1 MFFEQL
7 ARKLSWKARRDAPQ
21 TPQSEAYSKAHSEA
35 RVEARVSAPLIAPRI
50 AQAIAP
56 FFAIRVVATQASS
69 DLSPFA
75 AAEALLNPV
84 PRGTDVSIR

>member
-7 ARKLSWKARRDAPQ
+7 ARKLPWKARQDAPQ
-21 TPQSEAYSKAHSEA
+21 TPHSEAYSKAHSEA

-56 FFAIRVVATQASS
+56 FFAIRVASS
-69 DLSPFA
+69 DLSPFTA
-75 AAEALLNPV
+75 AGALLNPA